1 MRAALRQ
8 QLVNQVSDVDGRV
21 YEPHAASA
29 KTEKP
34 YLVIRQGVDVENNPW
49 TGFRRIVE
57 IWPYVARTTF
67 QSVDSLAKKVTAALD
82 KQLLTM
88 DTGEVFTCLY
98 LGTVGTDFI
107 DEDWGAITRGLRFA
121 VMALQPVAVPET
133 VVNDT
138 WVEAIA
144 NWSENLLGT
153 GWTVYRNRWPLGYV
167 RPAVLWR
174 LTNFN
179 VEGINRSG
187 FEVKKSL
194 VGHVLGGTPNEET
207 QGVLQIIDGLTQA
220 IKVPLDMES
229 KKYMTVITPR
239 GNFQVNA
246 LERGQVTVTLTRKTK
261 RPQEEVPLM
270 QKIEGR
276 GTWR

>member
-8 QLVNQVSDVDGRV
+8 QLVNQVPDVDGRV

-34 YLVIRQGVDVENNPW
+34 YLVIRQGIDVENNPW

-57 IWPYVARTTF
+57 IWPYVDRTTF

-133 VVNDT
+133 VANDT

-229 KKYMTVITPR
+229 KKYMTVVTPR

-246 LERGQVTVTLTRKTK
+246 LERGQVIVTLTRKIK
-261 RPQEEVPLM
+261 RLQEEVPLM